1 MSKGPFLTAYTPG
14 HSRKEYSAVLT
25 DETEADRKPSTTR
38 HKRKRDET
46 ELQQDIK
53 DVSRIRRRRTSSVP
67 DTGSSSSTRYPA
79 STWSGISRS
88 SSSSSDAG
96 FTYGLYP
103 EALRTTPSATSGFA
117 LSLPNPP
124 DCRGSS
130 ACLAAPVE
138 NLSDERES
146 NGSNVF
152 VVFGEDIPRDLPES
166 HLLFLEIVC
175 QVNSRLYGRPRLE
188 LSEDTTEPSYSET
201 RKAVIVT
208 NLFSTLARV
217 EYKAEL

>member
-1 MSKGPFLTAYTPG
+1 MSKGPCLTAYTPG
-14 HSRKEYSAVLT
+14 HRRKEYSAVLT
-25 DETEADRKPSTTR
+25 EETEADRKPSTTG
-38 HKRKRDET
+38 HKRKQDET
-46 ELQQDIK
+46 ELPRDIK
-53 DVSRIRRRRTSSVP
+53 DVSRIRRRRTSS
-67 DTGSSSSTRYPA
+67 
-79 STWSGISRS
+79 
-88 SSSSSDAG
+88 
-96 FTYGLYP
+96 
-103 EALRTTPSATSGFA
+103 A
-117 LSLPNPP
+117 LSIPNPP

-138 NLSDERES
+138 KLSDERKS

-166 HLLFLEIVC
+166 HLLFLEKVC
-175 QVNSRLYGRPRLE
+175 QVNLRLYGRPRLE